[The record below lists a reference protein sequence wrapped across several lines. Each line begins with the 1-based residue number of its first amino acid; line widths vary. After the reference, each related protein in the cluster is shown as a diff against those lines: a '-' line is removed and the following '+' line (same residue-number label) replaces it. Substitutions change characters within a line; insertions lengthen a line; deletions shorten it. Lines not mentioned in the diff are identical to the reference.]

1 MTGID
6 VLVQVRPTGDEET
19 DELLDVTDGLRE
31 ELLTLDV
38 DAVRP
43 VEARDAP
50 DGAKGLAAIAGWLA
64 VQLASAEGLR
74 AAVDA
79 LKGWA
84 TQRRR
89 EVEVTIGGD
98 TLKLSG
104 VSADEQERI
113 IDAWIARH
121 SAGS

>member
-50 DGAKGLAAIAGWLA
+50 DGAKGLAAIAGWCDHLLLA
-64 VQLASAEGLR
+64 RTLTPANHP
-74 AAVDA
+74 
-79 LKGWA
+79 
-84 TQRRR
+84 
-89 EVEVTIGGD
+89 VEVP
-98 TLKLSG
+98 
-104 VSADEQERI
+104 SAS
-113 IDAWIARH
+113 DAR
-121 SAGS
+121 